1 MLTVFAP
8 WSRHRYLILLQTT
21 SGKTNIFIEGSM
33 FLLLGL
39 GFINCLN
46 YFDNF
51 WLLINVSFLLF
62 RVLLFTPIFP
72 KFCQVRFS
80 SRENKKK
87 RSILEADLAIR
98 SSIPGIM
105 YNNQASEILVSKAM
119 FDMSQYWLKKDL
131 EALQILFGFRSIV
144 VLLQSVYS
152 FIYI

>member
-1 MLTVFAP
+1 METIEQYFWGFWTINWLIKFKICL
-8 WSRHRYLILLQTT
+8 SFRLDFILLQTT

-119 FDMSQYWLKKDL
+119 FDMSQY
-131 EALQILFGFRSIV
+131 
-144 VLLQSVYS
+144 
-152 FIYI
+152 